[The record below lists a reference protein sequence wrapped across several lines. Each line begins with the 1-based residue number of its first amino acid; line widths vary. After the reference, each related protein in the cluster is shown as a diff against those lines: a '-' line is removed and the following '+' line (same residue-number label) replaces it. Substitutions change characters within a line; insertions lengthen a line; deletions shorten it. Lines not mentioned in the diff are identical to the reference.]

1 MSQILIG
8 LAGPARSGKDTA
20 ARYLAAQ
27 YQLLTYAF
35 AMPLKAALQVM
46 FNLTVEQLDGA
57 LKEQPLAWLGKS
69 PRELLQTLGTEWG
82 RSLVHPELWL
92 RLAAENLANLASE
105 NQDWHAG
112 FVISDVRFENEAA
125 WIRQRGGLVLHIRR
139 PDAQAVNPHAS
150 ESGIAR
156 HALDMVVNND
166 ADLDYLHAQLDHV
179 ITTLRLRAITAA

>member
-1 MSQILIG
+1 MSQLLIG

-27 YQLLTYAF
+27 YQLLVYAF
-35 AMPLKAALQVM
+35 ALPLKAALQVM
-46 FNLTVEQLDGA
+46 LNLTAEQLDGA

-92 RLAAENLANLASE
+92 RLAAENLANLASHH
-105 NQDWHAG
+105 QDWHAG
-112 FVISDVRFENEAA
+112 FVISDVRFENEAE

-139 PDAQAVNPHAS
+139 PDAQSVNPHAS
-150 ESGIAR
+150 ESGIAL
-156 HALDMVVNND
+156 HAQDLVVNND

-179 ITTLRLRAITAA
+179 ITALRLRAINAA